1 MDSTTKPDPSAS
13 NKPENTQFD
22 LYLQEIEGIDDYWG
36 PTFRQIYENKENVAF
51 CKKLEDRIRHH
62 DKDIEYLCSIYY
74 QGFIESIRELLEVR
88 SQAKKLNS
96 EVCSVDNRL
105 QAASE
110 NISKSGEQLI
120 QARTVQNNIAVV
132 ISQLNLCLPVLKTFS
147 KLQKQISEKRYYPAL
162 KTLGE
167 LEHNYLPH
175 VANYR
180 FFIQHL
186 RDKIPV
192 FREKI
197 EKESM
202 SDLKDFLE
210 NIRRFSPRIGEVAMK
225 HTIEHLA
232 SGARTLNRKKK
243 RVIPNPE
250 DSVDSTTV
258 VPQYSEDDLSA
269 QEMIDFSPIYR
280 CLHISTV
287 LGSRSTFETYYR
299 AERTEQ
305 ARLVLQPPKN
315 MHESEASYR
324 AYIYAVLGFFILED
338 HVLNTGDGL
347 ITRAFLD
354 EMWTMA
360 LSKIVT
366 ALQTHSA
373 YCTDAT
379 LILRIKDLIMLFC
392 TTLSNYS
399 YTVKPLWELVRELR
413 DHYTEVLMQRWVQV
427 FREILAKEDFQPI
440 QVFNQEEYDDV
451 IESFPFEDDTPTDD
465 VVFPYKFPFSQLVP
479 TVYQQVKEFIYACLK
494 FSEDLNL
501 SQVEVD
507 EMIRKSMNLL
517 LTRSFSGCLLSTFR
531 MPRVNLQEIIQIII
545 DTGYLEQAT
554 VYLDQFISNITGEES
569 SASTRSTTLTTHP
582 ALLSGG
588 LANLPVVM
596 FRVARDDAVK
606 HICLKLGMK
615 LDEFIELESYDWLLV
630 EPQGHASTYVTDL
643 IRFLQTTFASFTNLP
658 AEVAQIACKSAC
670 EHIAKAMMN
679 MLLDKEIQ
687 QVSMGSVHQIN
698 LDLLQCELFAASAPV
713 PGLQEDDLL
722 SYFTELRELLDLFTS
737 WDWSTYFHDFGQGS
751 SKYKTVSPD
760 VAIII
765 LEKLKEGDRKTMFT
779 VLKKSERDKKKLLET
794 VLKQLKQLSQI
805 PTK

>member
-1 MDSTTKPDPSAS
+1 MDPLKKTEASTSTKS
-13 NKPENTQFD
+13 ENTQFD

-36 PTFRQIYENKENVAF
+36 PTFRQIYENKENITF

-62 DKDIEYLCSIYY
+62 DKDIENLCSIYY
-74 QGFIESIRELLEVR
+74 QGFIESIRDLLEVR

-96 EVCSVDNRL
+96 EVSTIDNRL
-105 QAASE
+105 QTASE

-162 KTLGE
+162 KTLEE
-167 LEHNYLPH
+167 LEHSHLPH

-192 FREKI
+192 YREKI

-210 NIRRFSPRIGEVAMK
+210 NIRRFSPKIGEVAMK

-232 SGARTLNRKKK
+232 CGPKTTNRKKK
-243 RVIPNPE
+243 LIIPNLE
-250 DSVDSTTV
+250 DGIDDSTV

-324 AYIYAVLGFFILED
+324 VYIYAVLGFFILED

-427 FREILAKEDFQPI
+427 FREILSKEDFQPI
-440 QVFNQEEYDDV
+440 QVFNQEEYDEI
-451 IESFPFEDDTPTDD
+451 IESFPFEDDIPTDD
-465 VVFPYKFPFSQLVP
+465 VTFPYKFPFSQLVP

-531 MPRVNLQEIIQIII
+531 SPRVNLQEIIQIII

-569 SASTRSTTLTTHP
+569 TAASSRPISNPTPLS
-582 ALLSGG
+582 LSGP
-588 LANLPVVM
+588 ANLPVVM

-615 LDEFIELESYDWLLV
+615 LNEFIELESYDWLLV

-643 IRFLQTTFASFTNLP
+643 ISFLQTTFASFTNLP
-658 AEVAQIACKSAC
+658 TEVAQIACKSSC
-670 EHIAKAMMN
+670 EHIANAMMT

-722 SYFTELRELLDLFTS
+722 SYFIELRELLDLFTS
-737 WDWSTYFHDFGQGS
+737 WDWSTYFHDFGQDT

-805 PTK
+805 PAK